1 MAARTT
7 KAALAVGLA
16 YGGLQDLAG
25 IVRGRPIGYA
35 EFIKRHVGGYKNPAD
50 ENQKE
55 RVI

>member
-7 KAALAVGLA
+7 KTALVVGLA

-25 IVRGRPIGYA
+25 IMRGRPIGYA
-35 EFIKRHVGGYKNPAD
+35 EFVKRRLGYQNAA
-50 ENQKE
+50 EQNQKE